1 MTRWMFR
8 LAAALAV
15 VPCLW
20 AEEGKACDP
29 DANSGVFIR
38 TSSIRDWLNT
48 AIPFGFGTR
57 G

>member
-1 MTRWMFR
+1 MFR